1 MRQEFRGSFI
11 GFVMFIGSF
20 FGTGFLPVEAA
31 DPPAPQAINVG
42 YLENIALESLSGKER
57 ITITVSRLSGATV
70 ESPSGKALL
79 VKLENVFVPQDFPVP
94 RGEGAVRNVLRVS
107 PQQKVVEGKQW
118 AYVTIDLKERVPH
131 SVRQEGQSVLIDFN
145 VAALTEPAAT
155 ALQKSPAAT
164 AAATASTA
172 PKDAAPK
179 DLAAKDKAV
188 DNESATE
195 PKNYAGQQVSIDFQ
209 DADIKGVLR
218 LLADLAGVNIVS
230 GDEVKGKVT
239 ISMKN
244 VPWDQALDTI
254 LSITGLGKKQTGNV
268 ITVMTLDKIKKDEKD
283 EVDRQEIRRKAEAEQ
298 ARPAAEPLVT
308 RVINVDYTDAK
319 KLTEN
324 LLDLL
329 PKDKDGKIQ
338 GSVKVDE
345 HSNSLIIQATRQD
358 MARLFP
364 IIEKIDKPTAQ
375 ILIKANIVET
385 TKDTARN
392 LGIQWGGMWG
402 QKIGNQ
408 GLYVT
413 PGGSKGS
420 AIPPGS
426 AFAGSYAPMA
436 GTTGIGGQGYGVNFP
451 AAVTST
457 ASSSLGLLFGTI
469 GENVLDV
476 QLSALQKNGKLNI
489 LSSPSITTLDN
500 QPAFTE
506 NGEKVPFVTTEIGAT
521 GTVRKVDFVNA
532 VLRLE
537 ITPHVID
544 GKKLKMRIKVQK
556 DEADPSRNVDGNP
569 YIIKKQTETNLIV
582 EDGETIVISGLTKQ
596 TKTENSNG
604 VPWLKDI
611 PGLGWLFKGESTDDN
626 MQEVLIFITPN
637 IMRPQEVAGIQT
649 GP

>member
-1 MRQEFRGSFI
+1 MRENKFMVSLI

-20 FGTGFLPVEAA
+20 FWMGATPLGAA
-31 DPPAPQAINVG
+31 NPPAAPQAINVG
-42 YLENIALESLSGKER
+42 YLENIALESLAGKER
-57 ITITVSRLSGATV
+57 VTITVSRLSSATV
-70 ESPSGKALL
+70 ENQAGNALL
-79 VKLENVFVPQDFPVP
+79 VKLDNMFVPQDFRNP
-94 RGEGAVRNVLRVS
+94 RGQGILRNVLRVLS
-107 PQQKVVEGKQW
+107 EQKVVEGKQW
-118 AYVTIDLKERVPH
+118 AYLTIDVKERVPH
-131 SVRQEGQSVLIDFN
+131 SVRQEGDNILIDFN
-145 VAALTEPAAT
+145 IAALTDPGPA
-155 ALQKSPAAT
+155 LKPPAVT
-164 AAATASTA
+164 EAAPVPRA
-172 PKDAAPK
+172 PKDAP
-179 DLAAKDKAV
+179 AKDILPQEKVAAGAPV
-188 DNESATE
+188 AE
-195 PKNYAGQQVSIDFQ
+195 PKNYAGHLVSLDFQ
-209 DADIKGVLR
+209 DANIKSVFR
-218 LLADLAGVNIVS
+218 LLADLAGVSIVS
-230 GDEVKGKVT
+230 GDDVKGNVT
-239 ISMKN
+239 IQMKN

-254 LSITGLGKKQTGNV
+254 LSIMALGKKQAGNV
-268 ITVMTLDKIKKDEKD
+268 ITVMSLDKIKKDD
-283 EVDRQEIRRKAEAEQ
+283 ADRLVAIENKRKADAEQ

-308 RVINVDYTDAK
+308 RVVNVDYTDAK

-324 LLDLL
+324 LMDLL
-329 PKDKDGKIQ
+329 PRDKDGKVQ

-358 MARLFP
+358 MSRLFP
-364 IIEKIDKPTAQ
+364 VIEKIDKPTAQ

-413 PGGSKGS
+413 PGGLRGS
-420 AIPPGS
+420 AAPPGS
-426 AFAGSYAPMA
+426 AFG
-436 GTTGIGGQGYGVNFP
+436 GTYTPTSGADGISGQGFGVNFP
-451 AAVTST
+451 AAMATT
-457 ASSSLGLLFGTI
+457 ASASLGLMFGTI
-469 GENVLDV
+469 GENILDV

-506 NGEKVPFVTTEIGAT
+506 NGEKVPFVTTEVGNT
-521 GTVRKVDFVNA
+521 GTVRKVDFINA

-582 EDGETIVISGLTKQ
+582 DDGETIVISGLTKQ
-596 TKTENSNG
+596 TKTENVSG

-626 MQEVLIFITPN
+626 MQEVLIFITPS

>member
-1 MRQEFRGSFI
+1 
-11 GFVMFIGSF
+11 
-20 FGTGFLPVEAA
+20 
-31 DPPAPQAINVG
+31 
-42 YLENIALESLSGKER
+42 
-57 ITITVSRLSGATV
+57 
-70 ESPSGKALL
+70 
-79 VKLENVFVPQDFPVP
+79 VKGN
-94 RGEGAVRNVLRVS
+94 
-107 PQQKVVEGKQW
+107 
-118 AYVTIDLKERVPH
+118 VTI
-131 SVRQEGQSVLIDFN
+131 Q
-145 VAALTEPAAT
+145 
-155 ALQKSPAAT
+155 
-164 AAATASTA
+164 
-172 PKDAAPK
+172 
-179 DLAAKDKAV
+179 
-188 DNESATE
+188 
-195 PKNYAGQQVSIDFQ
+195 
-209 DADIKGVLR
+209 
-218 LLADLAGVNIVS
+218 
-230 GDEVKGKVT
+230 
-239 ISMKN
+239 MKN
-244 VPWDQALDTI
+244 VPWDQALDTV
-254 LSITGLGKKQTGNV
+254 LSIMGLGKRQAGNV
-268 ITVMTLDKIKKDEKD
+268 ITVMSLDKIKKDD
-283 EVDRQEIRRKAEAEQ
+283 ADRLVAIENKRKADAEQ

-308 RVINVDYTDAK
+308 RVVNVDYTDAK

-329 PKDKDGKIQ
+329 PKDKDGKVQ

-358 MARLFP
+358 MSRLFP

-392 LGIQWGGMWG
+392 LGVQWGGMWG
-402 QKIGNQ
+402 QKVGNQ

-413 PGGSKGS
+413 PGGMGGS
-420 AIPPGS
+420 AVPPGS
-426 AFAGSYAPMA
+426 AFSGAYSPTSGAAGIS
-436 GTTGIGGQGYGVNFP
+436 GQGYGVNFP
-451 AAVTST
+451 AAMAST
-457 ASSSLGLLFGTI
+457 ATASLGLMFGTI
-469 GENVLDV
+469 GENILEV

-489 LSSPSITTLDN
+489 ISSPSITTLDN

-506 NGEKVPFVTTEIGAT
+506 NGEKVPFVTTEVGST

-556 DEADPSRNVDGNP
+556 DEADASRNVDGNP

-596 TKTENSNG
+596 TKTENVSG
-604 VPWLKDI
+604 VPWFKDI

-626 MQEVLIFITPN
+626 MQEVLIFITPS

>member
-42 YLENIALESLSGKER
+42 YLEHIALESLVGKER

-70 ESPSGKALL
+70 ESQSGKALL
-79 VKLENVFVPQDFPVP
+79 VKLENVFVPQDFPAP
-94 RGEGAVRNVLRVS
+94 RGEGAVRNVLRVL

-145 VAALTEPAAT
+145 VAALTEPAAS
-155 ALQKSPAAT
+155 ALQKPPAAT
-164 AAATASTA
+164 PATTASTA
-172 PKDAAPK
+172 PKDATPK
-179 DLAAKDKAV
+179 DVVAKDKAV
-188 DNESATE
+188 ENESATE
-195 PKNYAGQQVSIDFQ
+195 PKNYAGHQVSIDFQ
-209 DADIKGVLR
+209 DANIKGVLR

-230 GDEVKGKVT
+230 GDDVKGNVT

-254 LSITGLGKKQTGNV
+254 LSIMGLGKRQAGNV
-268 ITVMTLDKIKKDEKD
+268 ITVMTLDKIKKDET
-283 EVDRQEIRRKAEAEQ
+283 DRQAAMDSKRKADEEQ
-298 ARPAAEPLVT
+298 RAKPDLET
-308 RVINVDYTDAK
+308 RVVNVDYTDAK
-319 KLTEN
+319 KLTDN

-329 PKDKDGKIQ
+329 PKDKDGKVQ

-345 HSNSLIIQATRQD
+345 HSNALIIKATRED
-358 MARLFP
+358 MTKLYRV
-364 IIEKIDKPTAQ
+364 IEKIDKPTAQ

-426 AFAGSYAPMA
+426 AFAGSYAPLA

-457 ASSSLGLLFGTI
+457 ASSSLGLVFGTI
-469 GENVLDV
+469 GENILDV

-604 VPWLKDI
+604 VPWLKDV

-637 IMRPQEVAGIQT
+637 IMRPQEMAGIQT